1 MKSTTAE
8 SSKAAQLAAF
18 FEKLGSAAE
27 GGDANVYT
35 SLFLPNASM
44 FLPNR
49 PPLVG
54 RDEIG
59 GFFENFRSKMILA
72 MDIYEQRQ
80 VDIVGEIAMVRSHSE
95 GHYIVKSTGN
105 QIHYVQKYLD
115 VLLHNENQWRMS
127 HHVAS
132 SSVME
137 PGIWGQDWE
146 NEQFHE

>member
-1 MKSTTAE
+1 MKTTNEE
-8 SSKAAQLAAF
+8 SRKRAQLAAF
-18 FEKLGSAAE
+18 FQRLGSAAE
-27 GGDANVYT
+27 EGDANVYT

-54 RDEIG
+54 REEIG
-59 GFFENFRSKMILA
+59 GFFDSFRSKLVLA

-95 GHYIVKSTGN
+95 GHYIVKSTGKQN
-105 QIHYVQKYLD
+105 RYVQKYLD
-115 VLLHNENQWRMS
+115 ILRYNENQWLMS

-146 NEQFHE
+146 NE

>member
-1 MKSTTAE
+1 METTNEE
-8 SSKAAQLAAF
+8 SSKKSQLAAF
-18 FEKLGSAAE
+18 FQSLGSAAE
-27 GGDANVYT
+27 EGDANAYT
-35 SLFLPNASM
+35 SLFLPDASM

-54 RDEIG
+54 REEIG
-59 GFFENFRSKMILA
+59 GFFNSFRSKLVFS

-95 GHYIVKSTGN
+95 GHYIVNSTGK

-115 VLLHNENQWRMS
+115 ILRYAENQWRMS

-137 PGIWGQDWE
+137 PGIWDQDWE
-146 NEQFHE
+146 NE

>member
-1 MKSTTAE
+1 MKTTSEE
-8 SSKAAQLAAF
+8 SSAEAQIATF
-18 FEKLGSAAE
+18 FQSLGSAAE
-27 GGDANVYT
+27 EGDANVYT

-54 RDEIG
+54 REEIG
-59 GFFENFRSKMILA
+59 GFFNIFRSKVVLS

-80 VDIVGEIAMVRSHSE
+80 VDIVGETAMVRSHSE
-95 GHYIVKSTGN
+95 GYYLLKSTGK
-105 QIHYVQKYLD
+105 QIRYVQKYLD
-115 VLLHNENQWRMS
+115 VLQHTESHWLMS

-137 PGIWGQDWE
+137 PGIWDQGWE
-146 NEQFHE
+146 HE